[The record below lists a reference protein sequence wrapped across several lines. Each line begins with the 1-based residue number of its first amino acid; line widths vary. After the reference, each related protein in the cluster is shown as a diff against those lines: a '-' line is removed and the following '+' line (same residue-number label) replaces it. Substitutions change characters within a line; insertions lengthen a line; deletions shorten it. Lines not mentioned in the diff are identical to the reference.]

1 VDSPRNSGQPR
12 FRRQA
17 LLILLPVVVL
27 AGVGV
32 LSLRRDR
39 QLAHADARDRA
50 LAHAPWRRPR
60 PLNGQLRC

>member
-1 VDSPRNSGQPR
+1 
-12 FRRQA
+12 